1 MKFINQNDIRLFIT
15 YPITRASVF
24 VIETV
29 DAALVMCDGA
39 FQKLN
44 AEGIRVDFPTF
55 KYQLLKNMYEFMD
68 RCVRVHEDL
77 FNESHRLVD
86 EKRYQA
92 LGIRRQDWD
101 EKLQKPTAENF
112 IIMQYCLAFAK
123 TLHLY
128 LLDCGADQAFA
139 KHFAWQGSQAL
150 AKWIIENCIK
160 KCQYACLRRAYSNG
174 YCNLCTF
181 MVSPLPCPRKN
192 EISFQQVGMEEHECN
207 CLRR

>member
-1 MKFINQNDIRLFIT
+1 MKYINQNDIRLFIT
-15 YPITRASVF
+15 YPIKRYSVF

-39 FQKLN
+39 FKRLN
-44 AEGIRVDFPTF
+44 EEGIRVDFATF
-55 KYQLLKNMYEFMD
+55 KYQLLKNMNEFMD

-77 FNESHRLVD
+77 LKESHRMVD

-92 LGIRRQDWD
+92 IGVRRLDWH

-112 IIMQYCLAFAK
+112 IMIQYCLAFAK

-128 LLDCGADQAFA
+128 LVDCGAEAGFA

-150 AKWIIENCIK
+150 AQWMAENCIK
-160 KCQYACLRRAYSNG
+160 KCQYECIRRAYSNG

-181 MVSPLPCPRKN
+181 MVAPMPCPRKN
-192 EISFQQVGMEEHECN
+192 EISYQQIDMEESECN